1 MTELKPCVRCEQEL
15 PPAAFS
21 DPENVFC
28 KDCTEEIVNIVRS
41 KYSAIE
47 AAHFRAKLRR
57 RSKDAMEELRR
68 KLS

>member
-1 MTELKPCVRCEQEL
+1 MAQLKPCIRCEQEL
-15 PPAAFS
+15 PPAAFLNEE
-21 DPENVFC
+21 DVFC
-28 KDCTEEIVNIVRS
+28 KDCTEVIVGIVRS

-68 KLS
+68 KWS

>member
-1 MTELKPCVRCEQEL
+1 MRCEAEL
-15 PPAAFS
+15 PPADFT
-21 DPENVFC
+21 DPENIFC
-28 KDCTEEIVNIVRS
+28 KRCTEEIVGIIRS

-68 KLS
+68 KWS

>member
-1 MTELKPCVRCEQEL
+1 MAELKPCIRCEQEL
-15 PPAAFS
+15 PPAAFLNA
-21 DPENVFC
+21 DDVFC
-28 KDCTEEIVNIVRS
+28 KACTEVIVGIVRS

-68 KLS
+68 KWT

>member
-15 PPAAFS
+15 PPAEFS
-21 DPENVFC
+21 DSENMFC
-28 KDCTEEIVNIVRS
+28 KKCTEEIVGIVRS

>member
-1 MTELKPCVRCEQEL
+1 MGELKPCIRCEQEL

-21 DPENVFC
+21 DPDSAFC
-28 KDCTEEIVNIVRS
+28 KDCTEVIVGIVRS

-68 KLS
+68 KWS